1 MAVTTAPYTNANLV
15 AGIPQI
21 WADIVNQ
28 ANFPKAVL
36 SNFVTDLSV
45 YMEEGGAIVHVPNI
59 YTNVFTASTQGTQGA
74 EINTQAAAT
83 VDVTLTVNTHIYV
96 AWIIG
101 DKDLYQLATKYQLNE
116 KYATEAVNVLTQ
128 ALEDALF
135 ALYTSLTTTGVGSG
149 VAVQADLDLRQA
161 IRTIDA
167 ANFDMSET
175 AFFFHPLVYW
185 DQLGGIVKYYSQ
197 YASDLNYLKTGNF
210 GPMDAAR
217 GFKGEIYG
225 QPVYTSSRVP
235 AASTVYK
242 NLFLHRAAFGF
253 AIQTAGE
260 DQVRIQMEYQL
271 RNLGM
276 LAVVDLV
283 YGVAV
288 LRSDAGVVLSCL
300 TTGSVA

>member
-1 MAVTTAPYTNANLV
+1 MAVTTAPFTNANL
-15 AGIPQI
+15 AATIPAI
-21 WADIVNQ
+21 WSDIVNQ

-36 SNFVTDLSV
+36 TNFVTDLSA
-45 YMEEGGAIVHVPNI
+45 YMEEGGSVVHVPNI
-59 YTNVFTASTQGTQGA
+59 YTNVFTVSTQGTQGA
-74 EINTQAAAT
+74 EITTQNPAQ
-83 VDVTLTVNTHIYV
+83 VDVTLTINVHIYV

-101 DKDLYQLATKYQLNE
+101 DKDLYQLAQKYQLNE

-135 ALYTSLTTTGVGSG
+135 ALYTSLTTTGVGNG
-149 VAVQADLDLRQA
+149 TLVQADIDLRQA
-161 IRTIDA
+161 IRTLDS

-175 AFFFHPLVYW
+175 AFFFHPVIYW

-197 YASDLNYLKTGNF
+197 YASDLNYIKSGNF
-210 GPMDAAR
+210 GPMDASR

-225 QPVYTSSRVP
+225 QPVFTSSRVP
-235 AASTVYK
+235 AAATVYK

-253 AIQTAGE
+253 AIQTAGT
-260 DQVRIQMEYQL
+260 DQVRVQMEYQL

-283 YGVAV
+283 YGVGV
-288 LRSDAGVVLSCL
+288 LRSDAGVVLSSI
-300 TTGSVA
+300 TTGSTP